1 MIISICIA
9 TRNRGAFIGATLES
23 IVTQATDEV
32 EIVVL
37 DGASTDNTEEVVR
50 LYQMR
55 FPRLRYFRQD
65 TNLGIDQDFANAVD
79 LAHGEYCWL
88 FSDDDVLKPGAIKIV
103 LDALQ
108 VNYSLVIVNS
118 EVRSADLRTVLESKR
133 LPFEKDQLYRPCDH
147 DRLLIEVANY
157 LTFIGC
163 VVIKRTLWNARRKE
177 DYFGSCF
184 IHVGV
189 IFQQTLPADALVIAR
204 PLILIRYAN
213 ASWLA
218 RYFEVWMFK
227 WPNLIW
233 SFVAFPGS
241 IKLRVCR
248 KEPWRSPRT
257 LLHMRGK
264 GAYTEQEYGRW
275 LKPLLTSRWDRVI
288 AKATAYVP
296 GRVANLIVF
305 IYYSAFN
312 RASDRSL
319 FLLDLAN
326 SPFCFWKLP
335 RRRNSAS

>member
-23 IVTQATDEV
+23 IVTQANDAV

-37 DGASTDNTEEVVR
+37 DGASSDNTEEVVR
-50 LYQMR
+50 LYQKR
-55 FPRLRYFRQD
+55 FPHLRYFRQD
-65 TNLGIDQDFANAVD
+65 TNRGIDRDFANAVD
-79 LAHGEYCWL
+79 LAQGEYCWL
-88 FSDDDVLKPGAIKIV
+88 FSDDDVLKPGAIQIV

-108 VNYSLVIVNS
+108 VSYPLIIVNS

-133 LPFEKDQLYRPCDH
+133 LPFKENRLYKSCEN

-163 VVIKRTLWNARRKE
+163 VVIKRALWNARKKE

-189 IFQQTLPADALVIAR
+189 IFQQALPGDALVIAR

-213 ASWLA
+213 ASWLG
-218 RYFEVWMFK
+218 RYFEIWMFK

-233 SFVAFPGS
+233 SFVAFPGP

-257 LLHMRGK
+257 LLHLRGK
-264 GAYTEQEYGRW
+264 GAYTKEEYGQW
-275 LKPLLTSRWDRVI
+275 LRPRLSSKWARAI
-288 AKATAYVP
+288 AKATAYMP
-296 GRVANLIVF
+296 GRVANFIVF

-335 RRRNSAS
+335 RRRNSVS